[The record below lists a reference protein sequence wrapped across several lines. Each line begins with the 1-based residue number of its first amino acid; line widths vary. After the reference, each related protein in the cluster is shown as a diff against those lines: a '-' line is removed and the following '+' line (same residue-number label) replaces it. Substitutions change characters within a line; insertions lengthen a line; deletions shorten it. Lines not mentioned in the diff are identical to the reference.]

1 MVAKFEEV
9 EEILVS
15 GPDEDPPESDD
26 YTEDSYP

>member
-1 MVAKFEEV
+1 MVTYFEEEV
-9 EEILVS
+9 ILVN